1 MVTNAYL
8 NTSTPQHLNTST
20 PQHINIKTILIN
32 EQIKHP
38 IGIAASRGQLGFRTE
53 AFAKYEPDAS
63 GYEYAEKCEIGNSE
77 EGGRLHHRCS
87 VETARS
93 RRLHQST

>member
-1 MVTNAYL
+1 MVTNAY
-8 NTSTPQHLNTST
+8 LNTST

-77 EGGRLHHRCS
+77 EG
-87 VETARS
+87 
-93 RRLHQST
+93 

>member
-1 MVTNAYL
+1 MHI
-8 NTSTPQHLNTST
+8 STPQHLTIT
-20 PQHINIKTILIN
+20 PSQLKKQTN

-38 IGIAASRGQLGFRTE
+38 IGIAAPRGQLGFRTE

-77 EGGRLHHRCS
+77 EG
-87 VETARS
+87 
-93 RRLHQST
+93 